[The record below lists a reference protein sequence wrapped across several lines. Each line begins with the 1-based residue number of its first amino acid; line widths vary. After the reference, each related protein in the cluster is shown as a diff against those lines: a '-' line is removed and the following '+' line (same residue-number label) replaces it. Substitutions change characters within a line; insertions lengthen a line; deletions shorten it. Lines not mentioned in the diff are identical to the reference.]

1 MKRKGSIMANS
12 PTPIDI
18 QKALGGVN
26 YPAKK
31 DDLVSNAESSG
42 ADGTV
47 LEALRGI
54 PDKEYE
60 SPADVSKA
68 VSE

>member
-1 MKRKGSIMANS
+1 MSVS
-12 PTPIDI
+12 PSPIDI
-18 QKALGGVN
+18 QKALGGVS
-26 YPAKK
+26 YPAQKN
-31 DDLVSNAESSG
+31 DLVSNAESSG
-42 ADGTV
+42 ADDSV

-68 VSE
+68 VSD

>member
-1 MKRKGSIMANS
+1 MADS
-12 PTPIDI
+12 PSPIDI
-18 QKALGGVN
+18 QKALGGVS
-26 YPAKK
+26 YPARKE
-31 DDLVSNAESSG
+31 DLVSNAEGSG
-42 ADGTV
+42 ADDTV

-68 VSE
+68 VSK

>member
-1 MKRKGSIMANS
+1 MAETPS
-12 PTPIDI
+12 PIDI

-31 DDLVSNAESSG
+31 DDLVKNAENSG
-42 ADGTV
+42 ADDAV
-47 LEALRGI
+47 MESLRGI

-68 VSE
+68 VST